1 MASQVVTYRLDEST
15 LVRFEVEPP
24 EGFHPAGPDQ
34 IAGRVREAIGPAVE
48 AAKTVLEKVKEIAPD
63 QVELKFGVKVSGGA
77 QWLVAKAA
85 AEGNFEITLSWHP
98 RTRDTEGPG
107 AGKA

>member
-24 EGFHPAGPDQ
+24 EGFRPASPDQ
-34 IAGRVREAIGPAVE
+34 IAGQVREAIAPAVE
-48 AAKTVLEKVKEIAPD
+48 TAKAVLEKVKEIGPD

-85 AEGNFEITLSWHP
+85 AEANFEITLSWHP
-98 RTRDTEGPG
+98 KKRDSDGPSAGG
-107 AGKA
+107 A

>member
-1 MASQVVTYRLDEST
+1 MTLQVVTYRLDEST

-24 EGFHPAGPDQ
+24 EGFRPAGPDQ
-34 IAGRVREAIGPAVE
+34 IAGRVREAIGPAIE
-48 AAKTVLEKVKEIAPD
+48 TAKTVLDKVKEIAPD

-98 RTRDTEGPG
+98 GKRDAGGPG
-107 AGKA
+107 AGGA